1 MNPPTSI
8 DDLETSNIIA
18 YPNPVQDKLYLSAR
32 SSTDIYYAIQDLK
45 GSTYIEGNL
54 SNSDEAIDVASLAQ
68 GVYVV
73 KIFGEKEHYL
83 QFVKQ

>member
-1 MNPPTSI
+1 MV
-8 DDLETSNIIA
+8 D
-18 YPNPVQDKLYLSAR
+18 LSAR

-54 SNSDEAIDVASLAQ
+54 SNSDEAIDVASLTQ
-68 GVYVV
+68 RIYVV
-73 KIFGEKEHYL
+73 KILGDKEHYL